1 MLTTGDFAQWR
12 IIDTWERTM
21 GQGGWWL
28 ELARDLWALRGGV
41 GSIRSRQ
48 AKILFSSS
56 SAKLIFSQRRG
67 CFSQQPPPQAR
78 RAKLA
83 GGLKIVE
90 PRSGA
95 GLKASPREGLALE

>member
-48 AKILFSSS
+48 AKILFSSTQPS
-56 SAKLIFSQRRG
+56 SSFPSAVAASLSSRRRKPAAQ
-67 CFSQQPPPQAR
+67 SS
-78 RAKLA
+78 RA
-83 GGLKIVE
+83 G
-90 PRSGA
+90 
-95 GLKASPREGLALE
+95 

>member
-28 ELARDLWALRGGV
+28 ELARDLFG
-41 GSIRSRQ
+41 
-48 AKILFSSS
+48 SS